1 MRTNGIKRVLAF
13 CFALF
18 MLVGMAKVAV
28 IDASAEEPG
37 TSLPLPADSWN
48 EGRIRV
54 DLDAGETD
62 RRNVTVKAYK
72 LVSVHT
78 GALQGTDSP
87 AYQPQ
92 LPEYTWESGIAG
104 WIRANYPNY
113 IGPAPEGKPAD
124 DSVQEAFSTD
134 QIVDNAFELQV
145 LYGRIEAA
153 IMNGTISGLPSVA
166 VAAPEEGTASIS
178 GLTMGV
184 YLVTA
189 TGGTAV
195 YRPTVLSITP
205 EDKDSDGI
213 WTITSPAAGVLKS
226 SPVSL
231 VKTITAVNNAS
242 AEVVSSD
249 GKRAVAGI
257 GDTVSYKLEVDV
269 PTYPSQS
276 VSMDFRITDTLS
288 EGLTLT
294 EGSVKVE
301 ADGTEIQDLS
311 DRIGVSG
318 QVLTIDLTPDISK
331 DVPNP
336 IDGKTKLVV
345 TYDAVLNEK
354 AVLGVDADGKGNLNT
369 AALTYSNNP
378 YGVPDAAANSRAA
391 DDTVSNTRTV
401 TDTATVFTF
410 GIEVTKVQKGTTN
423 PLSGAQ
429 FELKDAAGNKINF
442 TGTDGTYTKDAQGT
456 AILTTGTN
464 GKLTIKGLAPGQYK
478 LKETKAPAGYVLS
491 AAETEITI
499 ADTNFNGIP
508 DSKEQPTTD
517 TTTTQTTTTQ
527 TTEKDKDNG
536 LVSITVENTKGFT
549 LPRTGG
555 IGTVLFSMIGI
566 VLMGSG
572 VLLVAVFLRKRF
584 GKSR

>member
-28 IDASAEEPG
+28 IDASAEE
-37 TSLPLPADSWN
+37 TDTTLPLPEDSWS
-48 EGRIRV
+48 EGCIRV

-62 RRNVTVKAYK
+62 RRNVTVTAYK

-124 DSVQEAFSTD
+124 DSVQEVFSTENTK
-134 QIVDNAFELQV
+134 ITAAELAEF
-145 LYGRIEAA
+145 YGKIEAA
-153 IMNGTISGLPSVA
+153 IMKNNSPIHDLPTKSA
-166 VAAPEEGTASIS
+166 TASDDRTASIS

-195 YRPTVLSITP
+195 YRPTVAMITP
-205 EDKDSDGI
+205 EESNGS
-213 WTITSPAAGVLKS
+213 WTITENAQVTLKG

-231 VKTITAVNNAS
+231 VKTITGVTGSAGAAV
-242 AEVVSSD
+242 SD
-249 GKRAVAGI
+249 DHKRAVAGI

-269 PTYPSQS
+269 PEYPSQS
-276 VSMDFRITDTLS
+276 VARIFTITDTMPA
-288 EGLTLT
+288 GLTLQTNSIKVVDQNGAEVVIPT
-294 EGSVKVE
+294 ETGLITATKN
-301 ADGTEIQDLS
+301 G
-311 DRIGVSG
+311 
-318 QVLTIDLTPDISK
+318 LTINLDNNDLIT
-331 DVPNP
+331 
-336 IDGKTKLVV
+336 GKTKLVV
-345 TYDAVLNEK
+345 TYDAQLNTGAVLNET
-354 AVLGVDADGKGNLNT
+354 GNVNT
-369 AALTYSNNP
+369 VSLTYTNNP
-378 YGVPDAAANSRAA
+378 YGTAPSARARAVSGAA
-391 DDTVSNTRTV
+391 NTRTF
-401 TDTATVFTF
+401 TDTATVYTF
-410 GIEVTKVQKGTTN
+410 GIEVTKIEKGTKDN
-423 PLSGAQ
+423 PKGLSGAT

-442 TGTDGTYTKDAQGT
+442 SDGYVKDAEGT
-456 AILTTGTN
+456 AVLTTGTG
-464 GKLTIKGLAPGQYK
+464 GKLTLQGLAPGTYK

-491 AAETEITI
+491 SSEIEITI
-499 ADTNFNGIP
+499 ADSDFNGIP
-508 DSKEQPTTD
+508 DSKEQPSTD
-517 TTTTQTTTTQ
+517 TTATQTPTTQTPV
-527 TTEKDKDNG
+527 KDNG

>member
-1 MRTNGIKRVLAF
+1 MRTNRIGRMLAF
-13 CFALF
+13 CFAL
-18 MLVGMAKVAV
+18 LIAV
-28 IDASAEEPG
+28 SAVQCSVVSASAAALPG
-37 TSLPLPADSWN
+37 DTWTKGSITAT
-48 EGRIRV
+48 
-54 DLDAGETD
+54 LDIKEQDAE
-62 RRNVTVKAYK
+62 NVTVNAYK

-78 GALQGTDSP
+78 AQLGGTNP
-87 AYQPQ
+87 AVFQPSM
-92 LPEYTWESGIAG
+92 PEYTWESGIAG
-104 WIRANYPNY
+104 WVRTNYSDY
-113 IGPAPEGKPAD
+113 IGDEGD
-124 DSVQEAFSTD
+124 NSVQEVFSTGNED
-134 QIVDNAFELQV
+134 RSKD
-145 LYGRIEAA
+145 
-153 IMNGTISGLPSVA
+153 ISAA
-166 VAAPEEGTASIS
+166 VAANFYAEIEAGIMGGTIHLSPVPLTVSGKTASVS

-195 YRPTVLSITP
+195 YRPTVAMITP
-205 EDKDSDGI
+205 EESNGS
-213 WTITSPAAGVLKS
+213 WTITENAQVWLKS

-231 VKTITAVNNAS
+231 VKTITAVNAAS
-242 AEVVSSD
+242 DNVVSSD

-269 PTYPSQS
+269 PEYPSQS
-276 VSMDFRITDTLS
+276 VSRAFIIKDTLP

-294 EGSVKVE
+294 QGTIKVKMS
-301 ADGTEIQDLS
+301 DGTELQNLS
-311 DRIGVSG
+311 DRIRVEG
-318 QVLTIDLTPDISK
+318 QVLTIDLTPDANKTIQ
-331 DVPNP
+331 NP
-336 IDGKTKLVV
+336 IDGKRKLLV
-345 TYDAVLNEK
+345 TYDAKLNAK
-354 AVLGVDADGKGNLNT
+354 ATLGEAGNVST
-369 AALTYSNNP
+369 ASLTYSNNP
-378 YGVPDAAANSRAA
+378 YNEASAKIV
-391 DDTVSNTRTV
+391 DDI
-401 TDTATVFTF
+401 ATVYTF

-429 FELKDAAGNKINF
+429 FELKDAGSIPIKFSDGYVKSADGAATPT
-442 TGTDGTYTKDAQGT
+442 TGTDG
-456 AILTTGTN
+456 
-464 GKLTIKGLAPGQYK
+464 KLTLKGLAPGTYK

-491 AAETEITI
+491 AGETEITI

>member
-1 MRTNGIKRVLAF
+1 MLAF
-13 CFALF
+13 CFAL
-18 MLVGMAKVAV
+18 LIAV
-28 IDASAEEPG
+28 SAVQCSVVSASATG
-37 TSLPLPADSWN
+37 LPEDSWAGGSITATLDIK
-48 EGRIRV
+48 EQ
-54 DLDAGETD
+54 DAG
-62 RRNVTVKAYK
+62 NVTVNAYK

-78 GALQGTDSP
+78 AQLGGTNP
-87 AYQPQ
+87 AVFQPSM
-92 LPEYTWESGIAG
+92 PEYTWESGIAG
-104 WIRANYPNY
+104 WVRKYYRDY
-113 IGPAPEGKPAD
+113 IGAAADGGNPAD
-124 DSVQEAFSTD
+124 DSVQEVFSTGNED
-134 QIVDNAFELQV
+134 SSKD
-145 LYGRIEAA
+145 
-153 IMNGTISGLPSVA
+153 ISAA
-166 VAAPEEGTASIS
+166 VAANFYAEIEAGIMGGTIHLSPVPLTVSGKTASVS

-195 YRPTVLSITP
+195 YRPTVAMITP
-205 EDKDSDGI
+205 EESNGS
-213 WTITSPAAGVLKS
+213 WTITENAQVGLKS

-231 VKTITAVNNAS
+231 VKTITAVNGAS
-242 AEVVSSD
+242 DKVEPKD

-269 PTYPSQS
+269 PEYPSQS
-276 VSMDFRITDTLS
+276 VSRIFTITDTMPA
-288 EGLTLT
+288 GLTLQTDGIKVVDQAGDEITIPT
-294 EGSVKVE
+294 ELIT
-301 ADGTEIQDLS
+301 ATE
-311 DRIGVSG
+311 RT
-318 QVLTIDLTPDISK
+318 LTINLDNSNLIT
-331 DVPNP
+331 
-336 IDGKTKLVV
+336 GKTKLVV
-345 TYDAVLNEK
+345 TYDAQLNASATIGTE
-354 AVLGVDADGKGNLNT
+354 GNVNT
-369 AALTYSNNP
+369 AALTYTNNP
-378 YGVPDAAANSRAA
+378 YGTVPADTDFAAKARA
-391 DDTVSNTRTV
+391 VSGSDNTKTFL
-401 TDTATVFTF
+401 DKATVYTF
-410 GIEVTKVQKGTTN
+410 GIEVAKVAKGTKTG
-423 PLSGAQ
+423 LQGAV
-429 FELKDAAGNKINF
+429 FELKLKDTTQKIGFTGSGGAYTKAADGTATPT
-442 TGTDGTYTKDAQGT
+442 TGTDG
-456 AILTTGTN
+456 
-464 GKLTIKGLAPGQYK
+464 KLTLKGLAPGTYK